1 MAAASIAF
9 AWMTITA
16 LRVFVLS
23 ALGRTTMVSD
33 PENEVLSLAFERE
46 RARVR
51 AHPLDT
57 RTRTGR

>member
-9 AWMTITA
+9 AWMTITT
-16 LRVFVLS
+16 LSVFALS

-51 AHPLDT
+51 ALLSDT